1 MTTRPTIAIPKSV
14 FRRVVKDEIG
24 PGKLVTQEALTL
36 LQNET
41 EKFMETQFNWAAEV
55 AGAHGRVTLRAED
68 MQVVSNADFRVV
80 PGAKTILSY
89 TEADDDDLLC
99 HGATGDCEPEHV
111 ASEVTPHKIPSV

>member
-55 AGAHGRVTLRAED
+55 AGAHGRVTL
-68 MQVVSNADFRVV
+68 
-80 PGAKTILSY
+80 
-89 TEADDDDLLC
+89 
-99 HGATGDCEPEHV
+99 
-111 ASEVTPHKIPSV
+111 TPHPAPQPCRPPSRRSGRSGRRR